1 MRKRLQSAAGYSML
15 ELLVTMVIT
24 TLVMGGVF
32 SAMTDAM
39 RSFETAKQITGMNG
53 DLRIAMDMI
62 VRDLLQTGQGLPI
75 GRQVGVANG
84 EGATAI
90 LRPGPPANNDVDP
103 AYAGIGTF
111 PVGSTL
117 LAVTVGPDLGPQ
129 VNGQP
134 TDVITILMVD
144 GAFDQVPLR
153 AVTAEAGEATIVV
166 ALPAAD
172 PAGVNISDALTPVDN
187 IRAGDLIMLR
197 KGSTS
202 ILLQATGVSG
212 QTVTFSAGTG
222 NDLNLNQ
229 FDPLD
234 EDEDTLE
241 MAGTANKLVA
251 QAPEDEATPTDDADG
266 PVITGTNATRVR
278 MITYYVDPFTD
289 PTAPRLMRIIDS
301 RAPTTVSFG
310 TENLRL
316 TYDIVDG
323 LDNPASLRMVETDIT
338 PSAASPCDSD
348 DDEVVTGCSPSQIRK
363 VNVVLAGRSR
373 GATRQTQEPFRNAV
387 FTQVSLRSLAFV
399 DRYQ

>member
-1 MRKRLQSAAGYSML
+1 ML
-15 ELLVTMVIT
+15 ELLVAMVVT
-24 TLVMGGVF
+24 TLVMAGVF

-39 RSFETAKQITGMNG
+39 RSFEAAKLMTGMNS

-84 EGATAI
+84 EGATPI
-90 LRPGPPANNDVDP
+90 LRPGPPANNDVEP
-103 AYAGIGTF
+103 GYPGIGTF

-129 VNGQP
+129 VSGQP

-153 AVTAEAGEATIVV
+153 AVTADGSEATMVV
-166 ALPAAD
+166 ALPAD
-172 PAGVNISDALTPVDN
+172 NPAGKDIADEETPVDN
-187 IRAGDLIMLR
+187 IRVGDLIMLR

-202 ILLQATGVSG
+202 ILLQATQVSG
-212 QTVTFSAGTG
+212 QTVTFGAGTG

-229 FDPLD
+229 FDVLD
-234 EDEDTLE
+234 DDEDTVE

-251 QAPEDEATPTDDADG
+251 QAPVDEAAPTDDEDG

-289 PTAPRLMRIIDS
+289 PTSPRLMRIIDS
-301 RAPTTVSFG
+301 RPPTTVSFG
-310 TENLRL
+310 TENLRF

-323 LDNPASLRMVETDIT
+323 LDNPASLRMLDSDIT

-348 DDEVVTGCSPSQIRK
+348 DDEVITGCSPSQIRK

-373 GATRQTQEPFRNAV
+373 GESRQTREPFRNAV
-387 FTQVSLRSLAFV
+387 YTQVSLRSLAFV